1 MISAPNGSFVEKLF
15 LKNRDYRE
23 DKFKPL
29 LGFAGISLFKTS
41 IIDEFKLLKNQ
52 NKYNLFGFLIK
63 KAFENKKKI
72 FSYNTSE
79 YIKDMGTEK
88 RYLEVTKAINKNILE
103 MKNYTNFQK
112 ALFIDRDNTLI
123 ECNINNYILCKDE
136 IKFLDKNIEKLA
148 KLSTGFSVVSIVT
161 NQPQI
166 AMNKLSLEELEGINN
181 YIIHYCRA
189 KSLLIDTV
197 VWCPHHPH
205 KGYDSENKILKTDCF
220 CRKPKP
226 GMLLQLA
233 YERNI
238 DLKSSLF
245 VGDSY
250 VDEEAS
256 KSAGCSFINILN
268 L

>member
-1 MISAPNGSFVEKLF
+1 MFFV
-15 LKNRDYRE
+15 RHY
-23 DKFKPL
+23 
-29 LGFAGISLFKTS
+29 
-41 IIDEFKLLKNQ
+41 
-52 NKYNLFGFLIK
+52 
-63 KAFENKKKI
+63 
-72 FSYNTSE
+72 
-79 YIKDMGTEK
+79 
-88 RYLEVTKAINKNILE
+88 TK
-103 MKNYTNFQK
+103 FQK

-166 AMNKLSLEELEGINN
+166 AMNKLSLEELESINN

-250 VDEEAS
+250 VDQEAS
-256 KSAGCSFINILN
+256 KSAGCNFINILN